1 MIKKIIIISIV
12 LILLVALGT
21 ILVNLM
27 VVLSTKGQ
35 IVESKEKDEEYDAI
49 LVLGCGVWD
58 TDPSPLLKERLDK
71 AVELYKNGYAKK
83 IIMSG
88 DHGRD
93 NYDEVNVM
101 KKYAIDN
108 GIPSS
113 DIFMDHAG
121 FKTYDSVYRARDIF
135 KVKSMIIVTQEYH
148 LYRALYISNALG
160 VKAIGVDSTYV
171 RLGGQTS
178 RDMREILARI
188 KAFIMCIIKPKP
200 TYLGEE
206 IPITGDGD
214 ITNDK

>member
-1 MIKKIIIISIV
+1 MIKKIIIIGIV

-21 ILVNLM
+21 ILVNLI

-160 VKAIGVDSTYV
+160 VKAIGIDSTYT

>member
-1 MIKKIIIISIV
+1 MIKKIIIIGIV

-21 ILVNLM
+21 ILVNLI

-160 VKAIGVDSTYV
+160 VKVIGIDYTYV
-171 RLGGQTS
+171 RLVGQTS

>member
-1 MIKKIIIISIV
+1 
-12 LILLVALGT
+12 
-21 ILVNLM
+21 
-27 VVLSTKGQ
+27 
-35 IVESKEKDEEYDAI
+35 
-49 LVLGCGVWD
+49 
-58 TDPSPLLKERLDK
+58 
-71 AVELYKNGYAKK
+71 
-83 IIMSG
+83 MSG

-160 VKAIGVDSTYV
+160 VKAIGVDSTYT

-188 KAFIMCIIKPKP
+188 KAFIMCITKPKP
-200 TYLGEE
+200 TYLGEK